1 MKTIKQIRES
11 FWNDHP
17 EFRKHYRKTYRQNQY
32 NATIR
37 TAWCDY
43 VDMLAHGGLIS
54 EKLAKRA
61 TL

>member
-1 MKTIKQIRES
+1 MNTVSQVRES
-11 FWNDHP
+11 FWNYHP
-17 EFRKHYRKTYRQNQY
+17 EYRKHYRKTYRQNQY
-32 NATIR
+32 DATIR
-37 TAWCDY
+37 TAWGFY

>member
-1 MKTIKQIRES
+1 MKTISQVRES
-11 FWNDHP
+11 FWDDHP

-32 NATIR
+32 SATIR
-37 TAWCDY
+37 TAWGFY
-43 VDMLAHGGLIS
+43 VDMLERNSLIS